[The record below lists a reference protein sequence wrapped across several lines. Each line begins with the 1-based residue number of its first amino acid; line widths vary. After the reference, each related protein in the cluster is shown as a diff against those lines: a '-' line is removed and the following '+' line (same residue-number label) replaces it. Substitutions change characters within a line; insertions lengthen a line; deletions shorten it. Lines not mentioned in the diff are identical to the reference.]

1 MTAVVSVPFPQSLC
15 HRCRHLRLTG
25 NKRGSVFL
33 QCTEPSLPKYPPQPV
48 RACTQFTP
56 GTPAAEPDTGS

>member
-1 MTAVVSVPFPQSLC
+1 MTLPFPESLC

-33 QCTEPSLPKYPPQPV
+33 QCTEPTLPRYGPQPV
-48 RACTQFTP
+48 RACDRFAPRDPQ
-56 GTPAAEPDTGS
+56 EPPERAGS